1 MKGKLNVKEAAAN
14 FLRGAIIGTA
24 MLIPGLSGGTTAIV
38 LGIYDKMIAA
48 VGDIFKKFKESVTYL
63 IPIGLGGVIGIWLF
77 SKPLLTLTN
86 MAFVP
91 MMGLFFGIVLGSLP
105 LLLSKADTEK
115 TPQSRLLMALYVL
128 IGGALVMLL
137 TLLPEGMFNVT
148 TRSLSGYAFLFLGGA
163 VLAIALVLPGISFSH
178 MLLVLGIWQTAL
190 EAVRKPDL
198 YFLSALVLGVA
209 AGTLLCTKTL
219 ERAMQRFP
227 RATYSLVVGFVVA
240 SLVDVYIKEVAPINP
255 KPADLGIG
263 LLLLLVGAMFS
274 HWAGRRW
281 GE

>member
-1 MKGKLNVKEAAAN
+1 MKTRLNLKESVYN
-14 FLRGAIIGTA
+14 FVRGAVIGTA

-48 VGDIFKKFKESVTYL
+48 VSDIFKKFKESILYL
-63 IPIGLGGVIGIWLF
+63 IPIGLGGVLGIWLF
-77 SKPLLTLTN
+77 SKPLLALTE

-115 TPQSRLLMALYVL
+115 TAKSRCL
-128 IGGALVMLL
+128 IAVYIVIGAALVLLL
-137 TLLPEGMFNVT
+137 TLLPEGLVTVT
-148 TRSLSGYAFLFLGGA
+148 TRSFSGYVFLLLGGA

-190 EAVRKPDL
+190 EAIRTPDL

-209 AGTLLCTKTL
+209 GGTLLCTKTL
-219 ERAMQRFP
+219 ERAMHRFP
-227 RATYSLVVGFVVA
+227 RGTYSLVVGFVIA
-240 SLVDVYIKEVAPINP
+240 SLADVYIKEIAPTAP
-255 KPADLGIG
+255 RPFELGMG
-263 LLLLLVGAMFS
+263 LLLLLVGAAFS
-274 HWAGRRW
+274 YWAGNRAGR
-281 GE
+281 